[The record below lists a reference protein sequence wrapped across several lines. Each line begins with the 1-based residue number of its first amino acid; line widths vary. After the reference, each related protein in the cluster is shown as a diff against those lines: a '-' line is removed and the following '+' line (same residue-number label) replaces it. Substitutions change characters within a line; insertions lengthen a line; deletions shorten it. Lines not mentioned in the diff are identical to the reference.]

1 MVSPM
6 DCWEILGL
14 DDEADERTIKR
25 QYAKLLKVHR
35 PDDDAEAF
43 QRLREAYE
51 EALSWARERTVE
63 EVEDA
68 PWPSIRTPET
78 FSDAAVEPVLPED
91 NSVWLQATQAHGS
104 DEVEEPAFF
113 PGDAPRP
120 RPAPDYP
127 EPALNAEALAGHH
140 ARRLLE
146 ETVAENLRQQWAQAQ
161 ELNCAAP
168 FQAGLLERCLRHDE
182 TALLLAAVEL
192 LQWLTPWQSV
202 VLSPGQEA
210 CLTAELLGHQ
220 REHLDDLGEAGNEL
234 GFLAQLRVLSKQ
246 PWANSFDRQQQLQ
259 GWVLEMLD
267 EADYLTPS
275 LFEGV
280 CCLFGWD
287 DRKGIVPAPY
297 ETWCALVERCE
308 QEAYALRLQQLLNA
322 EPTTPE
328 GRAAHL
334 LLGPISHSEQI
345 RLAKAFKPEDRAAR
359 ETLRDSLNHR
369 YPGLKQR
376 FPDARL
382 DAFVKVEPKEG
393 KPLSYGWVWAG
404 AALFAL
410 LYTLPQR
417 WQEGRLDV
425 FTLFYSLTLWP
436 LVAVWVTKLLTRLWR
451 PVAKWLEPLDL
462 ILTYKVLPGRLFNP
476 EASRWTLLR
485 NGIPLAVMALFMGQ
499 KAGLIALGIMGLVT
513 CACFV
518 RLPAGG
524 TTFDA
529 LVAYWRRN
537 DFSKVIRLILITAAF
552 IIMGGLVGL
561 ATRGSSPNQKVPVSS
576 SAVEQCVMHSAP
588 QVAKLCD
595 SAQDAQACM
604 LKLQKLFSEQCNS
617 QQPKPT
623 VKNSAS
629 T

>member
-1 MVSPM
+1 MN
-6 DCWEILGL
+6 CWDILGL
-14 DDEADERTIKR
+14 DEEVDERTIKR

-35 PDDDAEAF
+35 PDEDAEAF
-43 QRLREAYE
+43 QQLREAYE
-51 EALSWARERTVE
+51 EALSWVRERIADEAE
-63 EVEDA
+63 ET
-68 PWPSIRTPET
+68 PWPVTALSEGPLFAPI
-78 FSDAAVEPVLPED
+78 EPVTHGGE
-91 NSVWLQATQAHGS
+91 SVMGGLAQDCPLAEA
-104 DEVEEPAFF
+104 EEPASLV
-113 PGDAPRP
+113 GGAPRP

-127 EPALNAEALAGHH
+127 EPALTAEALARHE
-140 ARRLLE
+140 AKRLLE
-146 ETVAENLRQQWAQAQ
+146 EASAENLKQKWVQAQ
-161 ELNCAAP
+161 ELNCTIP
-168 FQAGLLERCLRHDE
+168 FQAGLVERCLHHDE
-182 TALLLAAVEL
+182 TDLLVAAVEH
-192 LQWLTPWQSV
+192 LQWLTPWQSAA
-202 VLSPGQEA
+202 LSPSQEA
-210 CLTAELLGHQ
+210 YLAAELLGHQ
-220 REHLDDLGEAGNEL
+220 REPLDNLGEAGNEL

-328 GRAAHL
+328 GKAAHL

-345 RLAKAFKPEDRAAR
+345 RLAKAFKPEDRVAR
-359 ETLRDSLNHR
+359 ETLRDNLNHR

-393 KPLSYGWVWAG
+393 KPLSYGWIWAG

-410 LYTLPQR
+410 FYTLPQR
-417 WQEGRLDV
+417 WQEGRLDL

-436 LVAVWVTKLLTRLWR
+436 LIAVWVTKLLTRLWR

-476 EASRWTLLR
+476 EASRWMLLR
-485 NGIPLAVMALFMGQ
+485 NGIPLALMALFMGQ
-499 KAGLIALGIMGLVT
+499 KAGLIALGIMGSVAY
-513 CACFV
+513 ACFV
-518 RLPAGG
+518 RLPAGS
-524 TTFDA
+524 TPFDA
-529 LVAYWRRN
+529 MMAYYRRN
-537 DFSKVIRLILITAAF
+537 DFSKVTRLILITAVF
-552 IIMGGLVGL
+552 IAIGGLVGL
-561 ATRGSSPNQKVPVSS
+561 VTRESSPNQKVPVSS

-595 SAQDAQACM
+595 KAQDAQACM

-617 QQPKPT
+617 QQPEPT